1 MKLVLGWYFHLPPC
15 HTEAEFDT
23 CADGSLALLIAAHE
37 SHRAPAVVAITGHLL
52 SQIERRRP
60 ALLTPLRGLIAGGTL
75 ELAAT
80 TYYEIAPHLV
90 SPSQFSTQ
98 LEADFRIKQRL
109 FGVLPSTFWSGNFG
123 WSPIMGR
130 TLGRHGIR
138 TLLLD
143 EPHLRSTTRTQ
154 LWKWLRGA
162 EISPRSYL
170 VDTGCSEADVA
181 RPYALDQANEA
192 TLTLLFRS
200 TAMHHRFSFGVEG
213 CIHQPWDDA
222 ATDSLLVS
230 LKQRTDRGGTET
242 LFLGDD
248 GDRINAVS
256 IHQYKR
262 FLKECARQLQLASC
276 TWDVASAD
284 RMEFLCAHA
293 SSGLIEPN
301 DLGGRAYLAVLAEIA
316 DHVAAGRLEIA
327 ETLPLYDVFPLF
339 WTRISRS
346 RWFYDRAQE
355 LLDQA
360 ERARRC

>member
-1 MKLVLGWYFHLPPC
+1 MNLVLGWYFHLPPC
-15 HTEAEFDT
+15 CTEAEFDT

-37 SHRAPAVVAITGHLL
+37 RHRAPAVVAITGHLL

-60 ALLTPLRGLIAGGTL
+60 ALLTPLRGLITGGTL

-90 SPSQFSTQ
+90 PPSQFSAQ
-98 LEADFRIKQRL
+98 LEADLGIKQRL
-109 FGVLPSTFWSGNFG
+109 FGALPSTFWPGNFG
-123 WSPIMGR
+123 WSPMMGR
-130 TLGRHGIR
+130 ALGRHGIR

-143 EPHLRSTTRTQ
+143 EPHLRSTTCTQ
-154 LWKWLRGA
+154 LWKWLRGP
-162 EISPRSYL
+162 EIGPRSYL
-170 VDTGCSEADVA
+170 VDTGCSEADVT
-181 RPYALDQANEA
+181 RPYALDQADDT

-200 TAMHHRFSFGVEG
+200 TAMHRRFSFGVEG

-222 ATDSLLVS
+222 ATDSLLAS
-230 LKQRTDRGGTET
+230 LAQSAAQGRTEA

-256 IHQYKR
+256 IHQYER
-262 FLKECARQLQLASC
+262 VLDACTGRLRLASC
-276 TWDVASAD
+276 AWHVAPAD
-284 RMEFLCAHA
+284 RIEFLCAHA
-293 SSGLIEPN
+293 SAGIIERN
-301 DLGGRAYLAVLAEIA
+301 DPGNQAYLAVLAEL
-316 DHVAAGRLEIA
+316 DTHVSAGRIEMA
-327 ETLPLYDVFPLF
+327 DTLPLHDVFPLF

-360 ERARRC
+360 HQARRR